1 MPKADFANRWELKKL
16 IDAIAEEAGLLA
28 GPAAYIVYLIYYPSR
43 RDPHGHHPGL
53 PLYVGE
59 TSELA
64 KRFKSH
70 MRCALG
76 LQGTRGSVHNEIYR
90 MTETGSLPGVMML
103 ETCKTRAESLE
114 AEIRWAQKLLHQGYR
129 LFNRMPGQAKPL
141 NEHQYRRKQRDR
153 LWRMTL
159 AEAYAARI
167 SMNLRCPSGC
177 FATEVDIRHY
187 AGGDFPHRRL
197 SVLKR
202 KLKPCGACGKRLS
215 TSFAEQP
222 AASFS

>member
-1 MPKADFANRWELKKL
+1 MSKANFANRWELKKL

-28 GPAAYIVYLIYYPSR
+28 GPAAYVVYLIYDPSR
-43 RDPHGHHPGL
+43 RDPHRQYRGL

-70 MRCALG
+70 MRRVLG
-76 LQGTRGSVHNEIYR
+76 LNGTNGSVHAEIYR
-90 MTETGSLPGVMML
+90 MAQDGALPGVTVL
-103 ETCKTRAESLE
+103 GISNARAESLE
-114 AEIRWAQKLLHQGYR
+114 VELRWAQKLLHHGYR
-129 LFNRMPGQAKPL
+129 LFNRMPGQAKAV

-159 AEAYAARI
+159 AEAYAAKI
-167 SMNLRCPSGC
+167 SMSLHCPSGC
-177 FATEVDIRHY
+177 FSTNVDIRHY
-187 AGGDFPHRRL
+187 TGGDFPYRRL

-215 TSFAEQP
+215 ASFEERP
-222 AASFS
+222 AA